1 MCSFTFEITTTKA
14 DQIIKEIAEL
24 AEKVPVLSLEHGG
37 NRAYRFVC
45 GLFILAVHSDV
56 VEERSVHTTH
66 ALRFSPG
73 D

>member
-45 GLFILAVHSDV
+45 GLFHPCCAQ
-56 VEERSVHTTH
+56 
-66 ALRFSPG
+66 
-73 D
+73 